1 MNDFRFAPDA
11 QRARLIDHRMRTLLG
26 ESLEHIADQ
35 IRGQI
40 SFNEE
45 QLQNIATRLKQGEKY
60 PPSTFA
66 IYTELVKILLAGNFA
81 EAEGLLA
88 ELLQEKPVTNT
99 PQIAPLD
106 SPLLARQAERMK
118 QLMGSDPDTEFP
130 ITAPSQQVTETF
142 TSRLGE
148 TMKLMESTIPELAGE
163 INALISQIIMVVP
176 DSESDYRFDG
186 GSSYMMWGGLFL
198 NALAHENE
206 IALLEVLA
214 HESAHMLLFGF
225 CRDEMLVSNSDDEL
239 FPSPLRFDPRPM
251 DGIYH
256 ATWVSARMHWAMSQL
271 INSGQLTQ
279 PQLELATSHM
289 QADKVNFENGYGV
302 VKQHAKL
309 TPTGRAVM
317 QPARDYMDSVP
328 N

>member
-88 ELLQEKPVTNT
+88 ELLQENPVTNT
-99 PQIAPLD
+99 PQIAP
-106 SPLLARQAERMK
+106 
-118 QLMGSDPDTEFP
+118 
-130 ITAPSQQVTETF
+130 APSQQVTETF

-198 NALAHENE
+198 NALSHENE

>member
-11 QRARLIDHRMRTLLG
+11 QRARMIDHRMRALLG
-26 ESLEHIADQ
+26 ESLEHIADK
-35 IRGQI
+35 IRGQVT
-40 SFNEE
+40 FDEK
-45 QLQNIATRLKQGEKY
+45 QLLNIATQLKQGGKF

-66 IYTELVKILLAGNFA
+66 IYTDLVKTLLAGDFA
-81 EAEGLLA
+81 EAEELLA
-88 ELLQEKPVTNT
+88 DLVQEKPLTTTV
-99 PQIAPLD
+99 QMLPLD
-106 SPLLARQAERMK
+106 SPLIARQGDRMK
-118 QLMGSDPDTEFP
+118 RLMDSDPDTAFP
-130 ITAPSQQVTETF
+130 ITAPSHHVTETF
-142 TSRLGE
+142 TGRLEE
-148 TMKLMESTIPELAGE
+148 TMKLMESTTPELAAE

-176 DSESDYRFDG
+176 DSESGYLFDG

-198 NALAHENE
+198 NAQSHENE

-239 FPSPLRFDPRPM
+239 FPSPLRADPRPM

-271 INSGQLTQ
+271 INSGKLSQSQ
-279 PQLELATSHM
+279 QELASTHM
-289 QADKVNFENGYGV
+289 QADKINFENGYGV

-309 TPTGRAVM
+309 TDTGRAVM
-317 QPARDYMDSVP
+317 QPARDYMDTV
-328 N
+328 